1 MPTSSR
7 CERRLAHLG
16 ARVWFEEVWEVGGT
30 RRDSGGE
37 GWGGVPM
44 EVTTGDLRGGVWR
57 AGRAST
63 CCPSRLRLARM
74 AEEMREAEAPAGQA
88 GLLAGSSP
96 TELQYRRCIQEFI
109 SLHLEE
115 S

>member
-44 EVTTGDLRGGVWR
+44 EVTTGDLRGGGV
-57 AGRAST
+57 AGRA
-63 CCPSRLRLARM
+63 RLMLLPFQ
-74 AEEMREAEAPAGQA
+74 APAGPH
-88 GLLAGSSP
+88 G
-96 TELQYRRCIQEFI
+96 
-109 SLHLEE
+109 
-115 S
+115 